1 MTKEDYWEA
10 IVKNPSGSYK
20 QWFESEKIF
29 LRETITKDA
38 NVLDMCCGNG
48 RDIDYIIDI
57 TKNITG
63 IDHDTDIV
71 NSAKRRFADYPSVKI
86 LLAEAQKLPF
96 KDNTFDFVICTATF
110 NNFGENKLKALA
122 EMKRVMKKGGF
133 LIVGVYSEDA
143 FNERTKTYKKIKIP
157 IKSISG
163 TTVHFDKS
171 TGYELSEQFS
181 KEQLIEFLRNAG
193 MNLVEIKKVG
203 IAYLCKASK

>member
-10 IVKNPSGSYK
+10 IVKNPAEPYK
-20 QWFESEKIF
+20 QWFEAEKML

-63 IDHDTDIV
+63 IDHDINIV
-71 NSAKRRFADYPSVKI
+71 NSAKKRFKDYPSVKI
-86 LLAEAQKLPF
+86 LPAEAQNLPF
-96 KDNTFDFVICTATF
+96 KDSTFDFVVCTATF
-110 NNFGENKLKALA
+110 NNFGENKLKVLA
-122 EMKRVMKKGGF
+122 EMKRVMKKGGL

-143 FNERTKTYKKIKIP
+143 FNERNRTYKKIKIP

-163 TTVHFDKS
+163 TTVYFDKS
-171 TGYELSEQFS
+171 SGYNLSEQFS
-181 KEQLIEFLRNAG
+181 KEQLMDFLRNAG
-193 MNLVEIKKVG
+193 MTLVEIKKIG
-203 IAYLCKASK
+203 IAYLFKASK